1 MRKLTKIL
9 KMRDKLAYGKEIGI
23 ILNFVKSF
31 DGDCDVDT
39 SEVRKACNRLQNLLR
54 ECLEFVHQTIPP
66 IKTLDKD
73 FVYSV
78 RAAEKPPF
86 IARTN
91 DPIVIEEIYRLFI
104 RLGGWENAK
113 FLFENL
119 RLNTETTTNF
129 TSAEIEKCI
138 SQLRE
143 LIQDRKSFLIGEAE
157 YDEIFFNDIRCLEM
171 AIKILN
177 NNLKGVI
184 EKC

>member
-1 MRKLTKIL
+1 MKKLTKIL
-9 KMRDKLAYGKEIGI
+9 KMRDKLAY
-23 ILNFVKSF
+23 
-31 DGDCDVDT
+31 
-39 SEVRKACNRLQNLLR
+39 
-54 ECLEFVHQTIPP
+54 ECLEFVCQTIPP
-66 IKTLDKD
+66 IKTLDKG

-78 RAAEKPPF
+78 RTAEKPPF

-91 DPIVIEEIYRLFI
+91 DPAVIEEIYQLFI

-119 RLNTETTTNF
+119 RLNTGTTTNF

-143 LIQDRKSFLIGEAE
+143 LVQDRKSFLTGEE
-157 YDEIFFNDIRCLEM
+157 EHDEIFLNDIHCLET

-177 NNLKGVI
+177 NNLKDVTN
-184 EKC
+184 KC